1 MSVSNRIY
9 SYPTFIFLI
18 LKCSKVGYRY
28 LNLLTACIAS
38 NTNTSIACDACVKSL
53 ISAQSQWYCTIVTVA
68 GHFSTS
74 AEMSRPKD
82 QSVRTYGPNCL
93 VRRYVLVPKCPRTL
107 LPKCLG
113 CVLSWVQ
120 SVAAILGGPGGQRT
134 PHFPEWGVT
143 YKAVTPQFWRHVDV
157 TFFALYTCFGRR
169 RLSFIKF
176 CFDLGPP

>member
-53 ISAQSQWYCTIVTVA
+53 ISAQSQRYSIIVTVA

-120 SVAAILGGPGGQRT
+120 CVCKPTLNHGGHHCQWIVVQNRLC
-134 PHFPEWGVT
+134 
-143 YKAVTPQFWRHVDV
+143 
-157 TFFALYTCFGRR
+157 ALFTEHQSYYYH
-169 RLSFIKF
+169 L
-176 CFDLGPP
+176 L

>member
-1 MSVSNRIY
+1 MTQDARTLREIWCNSCKRTCKMSVSNRIY

-120 SVAAILGGPGGQRT
+120 SVAAILGVR
-134 PHFPEWGVT
+134 GV
-143 YKAVTPQFWRHVDV
+143 K
-157 TFFALYTCFGRR
+157 
-169 RLSFIKF
+169 
-176 CFDLGPP
+176 GPPTFLSGGSRIRLWPPSFDAMLM